1 VSTAASHAGH
11 SHGVSPTADRRR
23 LWLALFVIVGY
34 MLAEVVVGLLA
45 HSLAL
50 LSDAGH
56 MLTDAASIGLSL
68 VASGWPSGRPAAAS
82 PMASSAPR
90 SSLP

>member
-11 SHGVSPTADRRR
+11 SHGVSPIADRRR
-23 LWLALFVIVGY
+23 LWLALLVIVGF
-34 MLAEVVVGLLA
+34 MLAEVVIGLLA

-56 MLTDAASIGLSL
+56 MLSDALRSAYHWSPS
-68 VASGWPSGRPAAAS
+68 AWPSGRPAAAS
-82 PMASSAPR
+82 PTD
-90 SSLP
+90 